1 MQICNSHYPTFE
13 ELINNLPKAIER
25 IQKSKCIGVEEVTC
39 NNATTKSYKPKN
51 VKDNKPYC
59 SLCEKENHYSSEC
72 VRYPSIHERINR
84 LRDLKRC
91 TFCGR
96 KGHVSKPKDKGR
108 CGRLVCGHCK
118 KNGNVS
124 IMC

>member
-25 IQKSKCIGVEEVTC
+25 IQNSKCIGVEEVTC

-51 VKDNKPYC
+51 AKDNKPYC

-96 KGHVSKPKDKGR
+96 KGHVSKPKDI
-108 CGRLVCGHCK
+108 VK
-118 KNGNVS
+118 KWPHFYYVHR
-124 IMC
+124 